1 MEHSDKTRP
10 GAQYYSTM
18 VLQCNHLKVLKRN
31 CQVSLLAWVRLPS
44 SSSKICIRRL
54 CGYADRFASMLIGK
68 IRRMAIP
75 NRNCL
80 SPPSYHPSCKARVIL
95 SVTSKPVDKLHG
107 LNDFCMGAAA
117 FSSKICIYPS
127 PTSNTPSNIPSN
139 PPSKLHCPLYSP
151 LCFALS

>member
-1 MEHSDKTRP
+1 MLGCACLP
-10 GAQYYSTM
+10 P
-18 VLQCNHLKVLKRN
+18 HLKSASVACLSNPSYQYHPSRERVAMQMRQMRN
-31 CQVSLLAWVRLPS
+31 DTDN
-44 SSSKICIRRL
+44 
-54 CGYADRFASMLIGK
+54 ADRFASMLIGK
-68 IRRMAIP
+68 IWRMAIP

-127 PTSNTPSNIPSN
+127 PTSNTPSN